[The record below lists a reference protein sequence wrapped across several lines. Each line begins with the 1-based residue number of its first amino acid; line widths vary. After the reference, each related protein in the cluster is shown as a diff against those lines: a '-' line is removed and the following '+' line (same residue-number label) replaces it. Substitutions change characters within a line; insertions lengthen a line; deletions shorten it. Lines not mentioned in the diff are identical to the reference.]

1 MSIILQNE
9 FPETAHEANTHSSL
23 PREFAACRVADSCPN
38 AAGKCFHFY
47 QVC

>member
-1 MSIILQNE
+1 MSVSLQNE
-9 FPETAHEANTHSSL
+9 FPEAAHATSTHSSL
-23 PREFAACRVADSCPN
+23 PRGFAACRVADSCPN